1 MDEDDEPE
9 LSGYQPHEAPLRG
22 RRFQLAARIVVVVGL
37 VALIL
42 PGMLVTLG
50 TANRTAL
57 ATCATYTSFYAPDS
71 RSFSVRFE
79 LVSPAGVGWNCYA
92 VAFGG
97 DEVLIASL
105 GLIPG
110 GARLPAVPVERS

>member
-9 LSGYQPHEAPLRG
+9 LRGYQPHEAPLRG
-22 RRFQLAARIVVVVGL
+22 RRFQLVARVVVVLGL

-57 ATCATYTSFYAPDS
+57 ATCATYTGYYAPDS

-79 LVSPAGVGWNCYA
+79 LASAVGMGWNCYA
-92 VAFGG
+92 VAFDG

-110 GARLPAVPVERS
+110 GARLPVGPVERS